1 MEQLIARVKGMTLS
15 PAQEWQA
22 IAREPIEL
30 VPAFTRYVMILA
42 AIPAIAGFLLMLL
55 AGFFFIAIKS
65 LIVGYILTVAG
76 VFVNAKIVEIL
87 APKFGG
93 PQDADAALKLA
104 VFAPT
109 VAWVA
114 GAALIIPIL
123 GGIVALA
130 GGIYSL
136 YALYLGVPTV
146 MRVPQEKAL
155 TFTLAVIGVAI
166 VVSIAAR
173 VLTGVFM

>member
-1 MEQLIARVKGMTLS
+1 MEQLIARIKGMALS
-15 PAQEWQA
+15 PAQEWQT

-30 VPAFTRYVMILA
+30 VPVFTRYVMPLA
-42 AIPAIAGFLLMLL
+42 AIPAIAGFLLL
-55 AGFFFIAIKS
+55 AMVGLFFTGLS
-65 LIVGYILTVAG
+65 SMIVGYILSVVG
-76 VFVNAKIVEIL
+76 VFVMAKIVEIL

-104 VFAPT
+104 VFSPT

-114 GAALIIPIL
+114 GAAIIIPIL
-123 GGIVALA
+123 GGIVALV
-130 GGIYSL
+130 GGL
-136 YALYLGVPTV
+136 YALYTLYLGVPIV

-166 VVSIAAR
+166 VVNIAVR
-173 VLTGVFM
+173 LLTGVFI

>member
-1 MEQLIARVKGMTLS
+1 MEQLIARVKGMALS

-42 AIPAIAGFLLMLL
+42 AIPAIAGFVLTLWF
-55 AGFFFIAIKS
+55 GFFWAFSTMVVSYVLSVI
-65 LIVGYILTVAG
+65 G

-93 PQDADAALKLA
+93 PQDPDAALKLA

-114 GAALIIPIL
+114 GAAIIIPIL
-123 GGIVALA
+123 GAIVALA
-130 GGIYSL
+130 AAIYAL
-136 YALYLGVPTV
+136 YTLYLGVPIV

-166 VVSIAAR
+166 VVNIAVR
-173 VLTGVFM
+173 VLTGIFI

>member
-1 MEQLIARVKGMTLS
+1 MDQLIARVKGMALS

-42 AIPAIAGFLLMLL
+42 AIPAVAGFLLMLL
-55 AGFFFIAIKS
+55 AGFLVLGIKA
-65 LIVGYILTVAG
+65 LIVGYVMTLIG

-136 YALYLGVPTV
+136 YALYLGVPIV
-146 MRVPQEKAL
+146 MRVPQERAL

-166 VVSIAAR
+166 VVNIAAR
-173 VLTGVFM
+173 ILTGAFI

>member
-1 MEQLIARVKGMTLS
+1 MNDLIERVKGMALA
-15 PAQEWQA
+15 PAQEWQK

-30 VPAFTRYVMILA
+30 VPVFTRYVMILA
-42 AIPAIAGFLLMLL
+42 AIPAIAGFLLLL
-55 AGFFFIAIKS
+55 FWAPLTAFTVAIVS
-65 LIVGYILTVAG
+65 YILTLVG
-76 VFVNAKIVEIL
+76 VFVTAKIIEIL

-93 PQDADAALKLA
+93 QPDADAALKLA
-104 VFAPT
+104 AFSPT

-114 GAALIIPIL
+114 GAAVIIPLL

-130 GGIYSL
+130 GGIYAL
-136 YALYLGVPTV
+136 YTLYLGVPIV

-166 VVSIAAR
+166 VVNIAAR
-173 VLTGVFM
+173 VLTGIFV

>member
-1 MEQLIARVKGMTLS
+1 MEQLIARVKGMALS

-30 VPAFTRYVMILA
+30 APVFTRYVMILA
-42 AIPAIAGFLLMLL
+42 AIPAVAGFLVTLWF
-55 AGFFFIAIKS
+55 GFFGAFSAMV
-65 LIVGYILTVAG
+65 VGYVLALVG

-93 PQDADAALKLA
+93 PHDPDAALKLA

-114 GAALIIPIL
+114 GGLIIIPIL
-123 GGIVALA
+123 GALVALA
-130 GGIYSL
+130 AAFYAL
-136 YALYLGVPTV
+136 YTLYLGVPIV

-166 VVSIAAR
+166 VVNIAVR
-173 VLTGVFM
+173 LMTGILI

>member
-1 MEQLIARVKGMTLS
+1 MNELIERVKGMALA
-15 PAQEWQA
+15 PAQEWQK

-30 VPAFTRYVMILA
+30 VPIFTRYVMILA
-42 AIPAIAGFLLMLL
+42 AIPAIAGFLLLL
-55 AGFFFIAIKS
+55 FWAPIAAFTTA
-65 LIVGYILTVAG
+65 IVGYILSLVG
-76 VFVNAKIVEIL
+76 VFVTAKIIEIL

-93 PQDADAALKLA
+93 QPDGDAALKLA
-104 VFAPT
+104 AFAPT

-114 GAALIIPIL
+114 GAAIIVPIL

-130 GGIYSL
+130 GAIYAL
-136 YALYLGVPTV
+136 YTLYLGVPII

-166 VVSIAAR
+166 VVNIAAR
-173 VLTGVFM
+173 VLTGIFV